1 MAYEFGDEFGGLF
14 GFRAIKVDPGRSIK
28 YKVADFKRGVRDSG
42 GLFNRV
48 ALKGGP
54 IEPREVVDAYINAN
68 RALFGVKQEF
78 KQDIDAARTL
88 GISEE
93 DFNAG
98 VDISNVELGAI
109 DNDIFRPLN
118 ISDNVRE
125 GFARNAAE
133 IGVSNPLDA
142 AEPVIAEIQ
151 AQLAE
156 LPLNTPNFPNIE
168 NPMMPSVTDQ
178 GMLPN
183 INMDALNLPGV
194 NPNALT
200 NQGGNINYNQLT
212 TQQKID
218 RLFGQG

>member
-1 MAYEFGDEFGGLF
+1 M
-14 GFRAIKVDPGRSIK
+14 
-28 YKVADFKRGVRDSG
+28 
-42 GLFNRV
+42 
-48 ALKGGP
+48 
-54 IEPREVVDAYINAN
+54 
-68 RALFGVKQEF
+68 FGVKQEF

-98 VDISNVELGAI
+98 VDVSNVELGAI

-133 IGVSNPLDA
+133 IGASNPLDA

-194 NPNALT
+194 NPSSS
-200 NQGGNINYNQLT
+200 QRCGSS
-212 TQQKID
+212 
-218 RLFGQG
+218 

>member
-1 MAYEFGDEFGGLF
+1 M
-14 GFRAIKVDPGRSIK
+14 
-28 YKVADFKRGVRDSG
+28 
-42 GLFNRV
+42 
-48 ALKGGP
+48 
-54 IEPREVVDAYINAN
+54 
-68 RALFGVKQEF
+68 FGVKQEF

-93 DFNAG
+93 DFNTG

-183 INMDALNLPGV
+183 INMSSLNLPGINPQAV
-194 NPNALT
+194 NAAGQTNTLSGLT
-200 NQGGNINYNQLT
+200 N
-212 TQQKID
+212 QQKID
-218 RLFGQG
+218 ILFGRS

>member
-1 MAYEFGDEFGGLF
+1 M
-14 GFRAIKVDPGRSIK
+14 
-28 YKVADFKRGVRDSG
+28 
-42 GLFNRV
+42 
-48 ALKGGP
+48 
-54 IEPREVVDAYINAN
+54 
-68 RALFGVKQEF
+68 FGVKQEF

-93 DFNAG
+93 DFNTG
-98 VDISNVELGAI
+98 VDISNVELAAI

-125 GFARNAAE
+125 GFQRNADE
-133 IGVSNPLDA
+133 MGVSNPLHE
-142 AEPVIAEIQ
+142 AESVIAEIQ

-156 LPLNTPNFPNIE
+156 LPLNTPNFPDIE
-168 NPMMPSVTDQ
+168 NPMMPSVSEP

-183 INMDALNLPGV
+183 INMDALNLPGI
-194 NPNALT
+194 NPQALT

-218 RLFGQG
+218 RLFGRS

>member
-1 MAYEFGDEFGGLF
+1 MSHDLT
-14 GFRAIKVDPGRSIK
+14 
-28 YKVADFKRGVRDSG
+28 DFKRGVRDSG
-42 GLFNRV
+42 GLFTRV

-54 IEPREVVDAYINAN
+54 IEPREIVDAYINAN

-93 DFNAG
+93 DFNTG

-118 ISDNVRE
+118 ISDNVRQ
-125 GFARNAAE
+125 GFARNAE
-133 IGVSNPLDA
+133 NLGVSNPLDA

-156 LPLNTPNFPNIE
+156 LPLNTPNFPDIA
-168 NPMMPSVTDQ
+168 NPMMPSIMDQ

-194 NPNALT
+194 NANLIDTAGQT
-200 NQGGNINYNQLT
+200 NTLSGLT

-218 RLFGQG
+218 RLFGRS